1 MNKVTLSILAVTAVF
16 FTSCYYDNF
25 KELHPDV
32 AVTNTSGCDTTTGIK
47 YSVDIAPIFTTYCI
61 GCHSSGAIHPLTS
74 VATIKASYS
83 STALYTAVSSSVAP
97 KPMPQG
103 GPPLSAT
110 SIAKIKLWI
119 DACQPNN

>member
-1 MNKVTLSILAVTAVF
+1 MNKTNLSILALATVF
-16 FTSCYYDNF
+16 FTSCYYNNF

-32 AVTNTSGCDTTTGIK
+32 AVVNTSGCDTTSGIK
-47 YSVDIAPIFTTYCI
+47 YSVDIAPIFNAYCV
-61 GCHSSGAIHPLTS
+61 GCHNNSAAHPLTS

-83 STALYTAVSSSVAP
+83 SSVLYTSISSSTAP
-97 KPMPQG
+97 NPMPQG

-110 SIAKIKLWI
+110 SIAKIKQWV